1 MYRISDKVIFSV
13 SWMRMPVVGYI
24 EQINGSQ
31 VHCRLSVPMMGRT
44 HENVRIDTLKPTEEM
59 KKQRDEERAGVIVDI
74 QSTSKDKKSIDE
86 LVEELTNAK
95 KIRLQK
101 KYGK

>member
-1 MYRISDKVIFSV
+1 MYKVNDKVIFNV
-13 SWMRMPVVGYI
+13 SWMKMPVVGYI

-44 HENVRIDTLKPTEEM
+44 HENVRIDTLKPTEELI
-59 KKQRDEERAGVIVDI
+59 KQRDQERANAILDI
-74 QSTSKDKKSIDE
+74 LPKGNKKSISQ
-86 LVEELTNAK
+86 LVEDLTNAK

>member
-1 MYRISDKVIFSV
+1 MYRVSDKVIFNV
-13 SWMRMPVVGYI
+13 TWMKMPVVGYI

-44 HENVRIDTLKPTEEM
+44 HENVRIDTLKPTEEL

-74 QSTSKDKKSIDE
+74 QPTGKKKSIDE
-86 LVEELTNAK
+86 LVEELTYAK

>member
-1 MYRISDKVIFSV
+1 MYKVNDKVIFNV
-13 SWMRMPVVGYI
+13 SWMKMPVVGYI

-44 HENVRIDTLKPTEEM
+44 HENVRIDTLKPTEELI
-59 KKQRDEERAGVIVDI
+59 KQRDEERANAILDI
-74 QSTSKDKKSIDE
+74 LPKGNKKSISQ
-86 LVEELTNAK
+86 LVEDLTNAK

>member
-1 MYRISDKVIFSV
+1 MYRVNDKVIFHV
-13 SWMRMPVVGYI
+13 GWMRMPVVGYI

-59 KKQRDEERAGVIVDI
+59 KKQRDEAQENVRFLTPPSDFQPIGGVQWDDMTL
-74 QSTSKDKKSIDE
+74 QEKKQYME
-86 LVEELTNAK
+86 LS
-95 KIRLQK
+95 Q
-101 KYGK
+101 

>member
-1 MYRISDKVIFSV
+1 MYRVNDKVIFSV
-13 SWMRMPVVGYI
+13 SWMRMPAVGYI

-44 HENVRIDTLKPTEEM
+44 HENVRIDTLKPTEEL

-74 QSTSKDKKSIDE
+74 QPNNKKKSIND
-86 LVEELTNAK
+86 LVEDLTYAK

>member
-1 MYRISDKVIFSV
+1 MYRVNDKVIFNV

-44 HENVRIDTLKPTEEM
+44 HENVRIDTLKPTEEL
-59 KKQRDEERAGVIVDI
+59 KKQRDEERAGVDI
-74 QSTSKDKKSIDE
+74 QPNNKKKSINE
-86 LVEELTNAK
+86 LVEELTYAK

>member
-1 MYRISDKVIFSV
+1 MYRVSDKVIFSV

-44 HENVRIDTLKPTEEM
+44 HENVRIDTLKPTDELI
-59 KKQRDEERAGVIVDI
+59 KQREQERIGVIVDI
-74 QSTSKDKKSIDE
+74 ESTTKKKSIDQ

>member
-1 MYRISDKVIFSV
+1 
-13 SWMRMPVVGYI
+13 MPVVGYI

-44 HENVRIDTLKPTEEM
+44 HENVRIDTLKPTEEL

-74 QSTSKDKKSIDE
+74 QSTGKKKSIDQ
-86 LVEELTNAK
+86 LVEELTYAK

-101 KYGK
+101 IGRAHV

>member
-1 MYRISDKVIFSV
+1 
-13 SWMRMPVVGYI
+13 MPVVGYI

-44 HENVRIDTLKPTEEM
+44 HENVRIDTLKPTEELI
-59 KKQRDEERAGVIVDI
+59 KQRDEERAGVIVDI
-74 QSTSKDKKSIDE
+74 QPTGNKKTIDE
-86 LVEELTNAK
+86 LVEDLTYAK

>member
-1 MYRISDKVIFSV
+1 MYRVNDKVIFNV

-31 VHCRLSVPMMGRT
+31 VYCRLSVPMMGRT
-44 HENVRIDTLKPTEEM
+44 HENVRIDTLKPTEEL

-74 QSTSKDKKSIDE
+74 QPNNKKKSINE
-86 LVEELTNAK
+86 LVEELTYAK

>member
-13 SWMRMPVVGYI
+13 EWMRMPVVGYI

-44 HENVRIDTLKPTEEM
+44 HANVRIDTLKPTEEL

-74 QSTSKDKKSIDE
+74 QPNNKKKSINE
-86 LVEELTNAK
+86 LVEELTYAK

>member
-1 MYRISDKVIFSV
+1 MYRVSDKVIFNV

-44 HENVRIDTLKPTEEM
+44 HENVRIDTLKPTEEL

-74 QSTSKDKKSIDE
+74 QSTEKKKSIDH
-86 LVEELTNAK
+86 LVEELTYVK
-95 KIRLQK
+95 KTRLQK
-101 KYGK
+101 KYEK

>member
-1 MYRISDKVIFSV
+1 MYKVSDKVIFNV

-44 HENVRIDTLKPTEEM
+44 HENVRIDTLKPTEEL
-59 KKQRDEERAGVIVDI
+59 KKQRDAERAGVIVDI
-74 QSTSKDKKSIDE
+74 QPNNKKKSINE
-86 LVEELTNAK
+86 LVEELTYAK

>member
-1 MYRISDKVIFSV
+1 MYRVSDKVIFNV

-44 HENVRIDTLKPTEEM
+44 HENVRIDTLKPTEELIQ
-59 KKQRDEERAGVIVDI
+59 QRDQERAGVIVDI
-74 QSTSKDKKSIDE
+74 QSTGKKKSIDQ

>member
-1 MYRISDKVIFSV
+1 MYKVSDKVIFHV
-13 SWMRMPVVGYI
+13 GWMRMPVVGYI

-44 HENVRIDTLKPTEEM
+44 HENVRIDTLKPTDELI
-59 KKQRDEERAGVIVDI
+59 KQREQERIGVIVDI
-74 QSTSKDKKSIDE
+74 QSTGKKKSIDQ

-95 KIRLQK
+95 KI
-101 KYGK
+101 

>member
-44 HENVRIDTLKPTEEM
+44 HENVRIDTLKPTEELIQ
-59 KKQRDEERAGVIVDI
+59 QRDQERAGVIVDI
-74 QSTSKDKKSIDE
+74 KSTGKNKSIDQ
-86 LVEELTNAK
+86 LVEELTNVK

>member
-1 MYRISDKVIFSV
+1 MYKVSDKVIFNV
-13 SWMRMPVVGYI
+13 GWMRMPVVGYI

-44 HENVRIDTLKPTEEM
+44 HENVRIDTLKPTDELI
-59 KKQRDEERAGVIVDI
+59 KQREQERIGVIVDI
-74 QSTSKDKKSIDE
+74 QSTGKKKSIDQ

>member
-1 MYRISDKVIFSV
+1 MYRVSDKVIFHV

-44 HENVRIDTLKPTEEM
+44 HENVRIDTLKPTEELIQ
-59 KKQRDEERAGVIVDI
+59 QRDQERAGVIVDI
-74 QSTSKDKKSIDE
+74 QSTGKKKSIDQ

>member
-1 MYRISDKVIFSV
+1 MYRVNDKVIFNV

-31 VHCRLSVPMMGRT
+31 VHCRLSVPMIGRT
-44 HENVRIDTLKPTEEM
+44 HENVRIDTLKPTEEL
-59 KKQRDEERAGVIVDI
+59 KKQRDKERAGVIVDI
-74 QSTSKDKKSIDE
+74 QPNNKKKSINE
-86 LVEELTNAK
+86 LVEELTYAK